1 MKTGCV
7 DIIYIGVSG
16 RGGGVLGIQNAVNS
30 NVKNSLESC
39 LELQHCFIAHHVTLQ
54 LTCSAAVKVT
64 MTPASASTATML
76 RTQYFKYTTMTVRR
90 SYNLLSVL
98 LLVLI
103 IGLHLPSCLAQDN
116 TNNDAATCSS
126 NGASGSDGENNDG
139 VCQGQS
145 QSQSYEY
152 ESPNQQSPQQCTLY
166 MAQSTIPH
174 AGLGIFTGIPRA
186 PGETLG
192 SGDVL
197 IPVID
202 LWYHLD
208 APMSEEHLDPTAD
221 YM

>member
-1 MKTGCV
+1 
-7 DIIYIGVSG
+7 
-16 RGGGVLGIQNAVNS
+16 VLGIQNAVNS

-76 RTQYFKYTTMTVRR
+76 RTQYYFNYTTMAVRR
-90 SYNLLSVL
+90 SYNLRSVL

-126 NGASGSDGENNDG
+126 GANGSDDKNNDG
-139 VCQGQS
+139 VCRGQS
-145 QSQSYEY
+145 HHHH
-152 ESPNQQSPQQCTLY
+152 QQSLQECTLY

>member
-1 MKTGCV
+1 M
-7 DIIYIGVSG
+7 
-16 RGGGVLGIQNAVNS
+16 A
-30 NVKNSLESC
+30 
-39 LELQHCFIAHHVTLQ
+39 
-54 LTCSAAVKVT
+54 
-64 MTPASASTATML
+64 
-76 RTQYFKYTTMTVRR
+76 VRR
-90 SYNLLSVL
+90 SSNLRSVL
-98 LLVLI
+98 LLVLVLV
-103 IGLHLPSCLAQDN
+103 LHSPPCLAQES
-116 TNNDAATCSS
+116 NNKNYDATATCSS
-126 NGASGSDGENNDG
+126 GANDGGDNNNDG

-145 QSQSYEY
+145 QSDEY
-152 ESPNQQSPQQCTLY
+152 DSPNQQPQQCTLY

-208 APMSEEHLDPTAD
+208 AAMSDEHLDPTAD